1 MPPPSKPEPRGKL
14 HLFLLI
20 LLAAAFAGFLLW
32 MLNLRL
38 SSGDTYPPYS
48 SLRADPLGSRALHD
62 ALGDLPAIS
71 TSRHTR
77 HLHFLKPDSQTA
89 VLFLGL
95 NPRDLRFNSKQ
106 EREII
111 TRWLDQGCHIVIA
124 LAATTPDYYERME
137 KRGIKTSPDTDP
149 DDDLETTNSP
159 PLPGLFGLTAIRK
172 PATLKT
178 PPPQSAQAALSGIS
192 LPAWRG
198 SHILEFEPDSEWST
212 LATAEQH
219 PTIASL
225 SRGKGS
231 IIVTTDSYPFSN
243 EAQAHERHTPFLLAL
258 FSNRSNI
265 IFEEAHL
272 GVANEP
278 GLVRLLRQYHLHGI
292 LAGGILLFI
301 VLLWQGSGS
310 LIPVDQHKDLG
321 ATSSG
326 ATSGRDS
333 SDGLLALLE
342 SGLPPRRLLEECIAR
357 HIAAHPTRTIPDQ
370 DLAQARTIAANT
382 RTGKLAADYSTI
394 TTILSLPHHHHGHH

>member
-62 ALGDLPAIS
+62 ALGALPAIS

-77 HLHFLKPDSQTA
+77 QLRFLKPDAQTA

-124 LAATTPDYYERME
+124 LAATQMDYQERME
-137 KRGIKTSPDTDP
+137 KRGIRPTSDTDP
-149 DDDLETTNSP
+149 DDDEETSDSP
-159 PLPGLFGLTAIRK
+159 PLTGLFGLSAKRK

-178 PPPQSAQAALSGIS
+178 PPPQSAQATLSGIS
-192 LPAWRG
+192 LPTWRG
-198 SHILEFEPDSEWST
+198 SHILEFGPDSEWST

-243 EAQAHERHTPFLLAL
+243 EAQVHERHTPFLIAL
-258 FSNRSNI
+258 LSNRSNI
-265 IFEEAHL
+265 VFEEAHL

-301 VLLWQGSGS
+301 VLLWQGAGS
-310 LIPVDQHKDLG
+310 LIPIDPAKDLG
-321 ATSSG
+321 ASSSG
-326 ATSGRDS
+326 NTSGRDS
-333 SDGLLALLE
+333 SDGLVALLE
-342 SGLPPRRLLEECIAR
+342 SGLPPRRLLDECIAR
-357 HIAAHPTRTIPDQ
+357 HTAAHPNRHIPDQ
-370 DLAQARTIAANT
+370 ALAQARTIAAHT

-394 TTILSLPHHHHGHH
+394 TTILSSPHHHHGHH